1 MAGPVEATVTGNA
14 AVQFMTFGEFKDL
27 NHARQVI
34 KESFPIKT
42 YEPDTSLNLDP
53 YFEEFKKYISID

>member
-14 AVQFMTFGEFKDL
+14 AVQFMSVGEFKDL
-27 NHARQVI
+27 SDARAVL

-42 YEPDTSLNLDP
+42 YEPDLSLDLDAH
-53 YFEEFKKYISID
+53 FEEFKKYIGK